1 MATPPHLSPKLVVG
15 VASLLLTLGA
25 TLVTFRSPG
34 YPDTPLR
41 SWPGALLG
49 RFRRELP
56 HRDRCSLV
64 WVALAAWSVLVSVLH
79 FGGVR
84 YGIYTQLPWWDLL
97 THTMGGL
104 GVAGILAM
112 TFRVSTLR
120 SPVWLVSGV
129 LAIGAGFEV
138 YEFVFKT
145 FWYRWSL
152 RFYVT
157 DTAIDLVVNTIGAV
171 AVAVAVA
178 GYRRR

>member
-1 MATPPHLSPKLVVG
+1 MATPPHLSPKLAVG

-34 YPDTPLR
+34 YPETPLR
-41 SWPGALLG
+41 SWPGALLD
-49 RFRRELP
+49 RLREELP
-56 HRDRCSLV
+56 RGDYRSLA
-64 WVALAAWSVLVSVLH
+64 WVSLAAWSVLVSVLH

-84 YGIYTQLPWWDLL
+84 YGVYTRLPWWDLL
-97 THTMGGL
+97 THAMGGV

-112 TFRVSTLR
+112 TFRTATLR

-129 LAIGAGFEV
+129 LATGAGFEV

-152 RFYVT
+152 WFYVT
-157 DTAIDLVVNTIGAV
+157 DTAIDLVVNTSGAVVV
-171 AVAVAVA
+171 AVAAA